1 MLRYQ
6 FVLVKSKGTNTH
18 EQYKKSIA
26 KEDINLLELDKYNGE
41 TILVNTDAELEKACT
56 EIEKCTIIGI
66 DTETKPSFK
75 KGQMNTVAL
84 LQIATDK
91 KAYIV
96 RLKKVKMSQRLADI
110 FANEAIKKI
119 GIAIFDDLKDLKK
132 IIPFTDKSVVDL
144 NLLAP
149 KLGFESIGAKKLSA
163 LVLGIRISK
172 RQQVSN
178 WELEKLSQAQIDYA
192 ATDAW
197 ICREIYLR
205 LV

>member
-1 MLRYQ
+1 M
-6 FVLVKSKGTNTH
+6 SKA
-18 EQYKKSIA
+18 EKYKKFIA

-41 TILVNTDAELEKACT
+41 TILVDTDAELEKACS
-56 EIEKCTIIGI
+56 EIEKCAIIGI
-66 DTETKPSFK
+66 DTETKPSFR

-84 LQIATDK
+84 LQISTDK

-96 RLKKVKMSQRLADI
+96 RLKKVKMSKRLADI
-110 FANEAIKKI
+110 FSNEAIKKI

-178 WELEKLSQAQIDYA
+178 WELEQLSQAQIDYA

-197 ICREIYLR
+197 ICREIYLK

>member
-1 MLRYQ
+1 MMKKGVILQNEYM
-6 FVLVKSKGTNTH
+6 SKALKYRKIIT
-18 EQYKKSIA
+18 
-26 KEDINLLELDKYNGE
+26 KEEISTLELDKYTGE
-41 TILVNTDAELEKACT
+41 IVMVETKSALEKACE
-56 EIEKCTIIGI
+56 EIQRCNIIGI

-75 KGQMNTVAL
+75 KGVINSVAL

-91 KAYIV
+91 KAYII
-96 RLKKVKMSQRLADI
+96 RLKMVEMSEELAAIFSNKEIVKV
-110 FANEAIKKI
+110 
-119 GIAIFDDLKDLKK
+119 GIAVRDDLKDLKK
-132 IIPFTDKSVVDL
+132 IRSFKEENVVDL
-144 NLLAP
+144 NVLAP

-178 WELEKLSQAQIDYA
+178 WESIALTQAQIDYA

-205 LV
+205 LI

>member
-1 MLRYQ
+1 MN
-6 FVLVKSKGTNTH
+6 KAEK
-18 EQYKKSIA
+18 YKKFIA

-41 TILVNTDAELEKACT
+41 TILVDTDAELEKACS
-56 EIEKCTIIGI
+56 EIEKCAIIGI
-66 DTETKPSFK
+66 DTETKPSFR

-84 LQIATDK
+84 LQISTDK

-96 RLKKVKMSQRLADI
+96 RLKKVKMSKRLADI
-110 FANEAIKKI
+110 FSNEAIKKI

-178 WELEKLSQAQIDYA
+178 WELEQLSQAQIDYA

-197 ICREIYLR
+197 ICREIYLK

>member
-1 MLRYQ
+1 MN
-6 FVLVKSKGTNTH
+6 KAAN
-18 EQYKKSIA
+18 YKKVIT
-26 KEDINLLELDKYNGE
+26 KEDINLLKLDKYNGE
-41 TILVNTDAELEKACT
+41 IILIDTEDALAKACI
-56 EIEKCTIIGI
+56 EIAKSAIIGI

-75 KGQMNTVAL
+75 KGIINTVAL

-91 KAYIV
+91 KAYII
-96 RLKKVKMSQRLADI
+96 RLKKVKMSAQLVAI
-110 FANEAIKKI
+110 FSNKEIKKI

-132 IIPFTDKSVVDL
+132 LHPFKDESVVDL

-178 WELEKLSQAQIDYA
+178 WEAQKLSQAQIDYA

-197 ICREIYLR
+197 ICREIYLK

>member
-1 MLRYQ
+1 MN
-6 FVLVKSKGTNTH
+6 KAAN
-18 EQYKKSIA
+18 YKKVIT

-41 TILVNTDAELEKACT
+41 IILIDTEDALAKACI
-56 EIEKCTIIGI
+56 EIAKSAIIGI

-75 KGQMNTVAL
+75 KGIINTVAL

-91 KAYIV
+91 KAYII
-96 RLKKVKMSQRLADI
+96 RLKKVKMSTPLAAI
-110 FANEAIKKI
+110 FSNKKIKKI
-119 GIAIFDDLKDLKK
+119 GIAVFDDLKDLKK
-132 IIPFTDKSVVDL
+132 LHPFKDESVVDL

-178 WELEKLSQAQIDYA
+178 WEAQKLSQAQIDYA

-197 ICREIYLR
+197 ICREIYLK

>member
-1 MLRYQ
+1 M
-6 FVLVKSKGTNTH
+6 SKAA
-18 EQYKKSIA
+18 QYEKSIA
-26 KEDINLLELDKYNGE
+26 KEDINLLKLDKYNGE
-41 TILVNTDAELEKACT
+41 IILVDTKEELEKACS
-56 EIEKCTIIGI
+56 EIEQCAIIGI

-75 KGQMNTVAL
+75 KGMMNTVAL

-91 KAYIV
+91 KAYVI

-110 FANEAIKKI
+110 FANETIKKI
-119 GIAIFDDLKDLKK
+119 GIAVFDDLKDLKK
-132 IIPFTDKSVVDL
+132 IISFTDKSVVDL
-144 NLLAP
+144 NLFAP

-178 WELEKLSQAQIDYA
+178 WELDNLSQAQIDYA

>member
-1 MLRYQ
+1 MNKTSQ
-6 FVLVKSKGTNTH
+6 FEKHIS
-18 EQYKKSIA
+18 
-26 KEDINLLELDKYNGE
+26 KEDINLLDLDKYNGE
-41 TILVNTDAELEKACT
+41 ITLIDTAEALELACN
-56 EIEKCTIIGI
+56 EIAQCAIIGI

-75 KGQMNTVAL
+75 KGVMNTVAL

-91 KAYIV
+91 KVYII
-96 RLKKVKMSQRLADI
+96 RLKKVAMSQQLADI
-110 FANEAIKKI
+110 FSNESIKKI
-119 GIAIFDDLKDLKK
+119 GIAVFDDLKDLKK
-132 IIPFTDKSVVDL
+132 LKPFTDKAVVDL

-178 WELEKLSQAQIDYA
+178 WEAQNLTQAQIDYA

-197 ICREIYLR
+197 ICREIYLK

>member
-1 MLRYQ
+1 MN
-6 FVLVKSKGTNTH
+6 KAA
-18 EQYKKSIA
+18 QYKKSIA

-41 TILVNTDAELEKACT
+41 TILVNTDAELDKACA
-56 EIEKCTIIGI
+56 EIEKCAIIGI

-110 FANEAIKKI
+110 FTNESIQKI

-163 LVLGIRISK
+163 LVLGFRISK

>member
-1 MLRYQ
+1 M
-6 FVLVKSKGTNTH
+6 SKALK
-18 EQYKKSIA
+18 YKKVIT
-26 KEDINLLELDKYNGE
+26 KEEINNFELDKYSGE
-41 TILVNTDAELEKACT
+41 IVMVDTKDELTKACK
-56 EIEKCTIIGI
+56 EIVECNLIGI

-75 KGQMNTVAL
+75 KGQMNQVAL

-91 KAYIV
+91 KAYII
-96 RLKKVKMSQRLADI
+96 RLKLVAMSKALASIFSNPDIIKV
-110 FANEAIKKI
+110 
-119 GIAIFDDLKDLKK
+119 GIAVRDDLKDLKK
-132 IIPFTDKSVVDL
+132 LQAFEEKSVVDL
-144 NLLAP
+144 NVLAP
-149 KLGFESIGAKKLSA
+149 QLGFESIGAKKLSA

-178 WELEKLSQAQIDYA
+178 WESSNLTQAQIDYA

>member
-1 MLRYQ
+1 MNKAEKYIK
-6 FVLVKSKGTNTH
+6 F
-18 EQYKKSIA
+18 IA

-41 TILVNTDAELEKACT
+41 TILVDTDAELEKACS
-56 EIEKCTIIGI
+56 EIEKCAIIGI
-66 DTETKPSFK
+66 DTETKPSFR

-84 LQIATDK
+84 LQISTDK

-96 RLKKVKMSQRLADI
+96 RLKKVKMSKRLADI
-110 FANEAIKKI
+110 FTNEAIKKI

-178 WELEKLSQAQIDYA
+178 WELEQLSQAQIDYA

-197 ICREIYLR
+197 ICREIYLK

>member
-1 MLRYQ
+1 MN
-6 FVLVKSKGTNTH
+6 KSSKF
-18 EQYKKSIA
+18 KKFIT
-26 KEDINLLELDKYNGE
+26 KDDINLLDLSKFNGVI
-41 TILVNTDAELEKACT
+41 TLVDTDEALEKACS
-56 EIEKCTIIGI
+56 EIAQCAIIGI

-75 KGQMNTVAL
+75 KGIINTVAL

-91 KAYIV
+91 KAYII
-96 RLKKVKMSQRLADI
+96 RLKKVSMTGQLAGI
-110 FANEAIKKI
+110 FANKEIKKI
-119 GIAIFDDLKDLKK
+119 GIAVFDDLKDLKK
-132 IIPFTDKSVVDL
+132 LHPFKDESVVDL

-178 WELEKLSQAQIDYA
+178 WELENLSQAQIDYA

-197 ICREIYLR
+197 ICREIYLK

>member
-1 MLRYQ
+1 MN
-6 FVLVKSKGTNTH
+6 KAAN
-18 EQYKKSIA
+18 YKKVIT

-41 TILVNTDAELEKACT
+41 IILIDTEDALAKACI
-56 EIEKCTIIGI
+56 EIAKSAIIGI

-75 KGQMNTVAL
+75 KGIINTVAL

-91 KAYIV
+91 KAYII
-96 RLKKVKMSQRLADI
+96 RLKKVKMSAQLAAI
-110 FANEAIKKI
+110 FSNKEIKKI

-132 IIPFTDKSVVDL
+132 LHPFKDESVVDL

-178 WELEKLSQAQIDYA
+178 WEAQKLSQAQIDYA

-197 ICREIYLR
+197 ICREIYLK

>member
-1 MLRYQ
+1 MN
-6 FVLVKSKGTNTH
+6 KAEK
-18 EQYKKSIA
+18 YKKFIA

-41 TILVNTDAELEKACT
+41 TILVDTDAELEKACS
-56 EIEKCTIIGI
+56 EIEKCAIIGI
-66 DTETKPSFK
+66 DTETKPSFR

-84 LQIATDK
+84 LQISTDK

-96 RLKKVKMSQRLADI
+96 RLKKVKMSKRLADI
-110 FANEAIKKI
+110 FTNEAIQKI

-149 KLGFESIGAKKLSA
+149 KLGFENIGAKKLSA
-163 LVLGIRISK
+163 LVLGFRISK

-197 ICREIYLR
+197 ICREIYLK

>member
-1 MLRYQ
+1 MNKALKYR
-6 FVLVKSKGTNTH
+6 KIIT
-18 EQYKKSIA
+18 
-26 KEDINLLELDKYNGE
+26 KEEISTLELDKYSGE
-41 TILVNTDAELEKACT
+41 IVLVETENALEKACA
-56 EIEKCTIIGI
+56 EILECTIVGI
-66 DTETKPSFK
+66 DTETKPSFR
-75 KGQMNTVAL
+75 KGQINSVAL

-91 KAYIV
+91 KVYII
-96 RLKKVKMSQRLADI
+96 RLKLVAMSKELASIFSNEDIIKV
-110 FANEAIKKI
+110 
-119 GIAIFDDLKDLKK
+119 GIAVRDDLNDLKK
-132 IIPFTDKSVVDL
+132 LQAFDEKSVVDL
-144 NLLAP
+144 NVFAP

-178 WELEKLSQAQIDYA
+178 WESAELTQAQITYA

>member
-1 MLRYQ
+1 MN
-6 FVLVKSKGTNTH
+6 KAAN
-18 EQYKKSIA
+18 YKKVIT

-41 TILVNTDAELEKACT
+41 IILIDTEDALAKACI
-56 EIEKCTIIGI
+56 EIAKSAIIGI

-75 KGQMNTVAL
+75 KGIINTVAL

-91 KAYIV
+91 KAYII
-96 RLKKVKMSQRLADI
+96 RLKKVKMSAQLVAI
-110 FANEAIKKI
+110 FSNKEIKKI

-132 IIPFTDKSVVDL
+132 LHPFKDESVVDL

-178 WELEKLSQAQIDYA
+178 WEAQKLSQAQIDYA

-197 ICREIYLR
+197 ICREIYLK

>member
-1 MLRYQ
+1 M
-6 FVLVKSKGTNTH
+6 SKA
-18 EQYKKSIA
+18 EKYKKFIA

-41 TILVNTDAELEKACT
+41 TILVDTDAELEKACS
-56 EIEKCTIIGI
+56 EIEKCSIIGI
-66 DTETKPSFK
+66 DTETKPSFR

-84 LQIATDK
+84 LQISTDK

-96 RLKKVKMSQRLADI
+96 RLKKVKMSKRLADI
-110 FANEAIKKI
+110 FTNEAIKKI

-178 WELEKLSQAQIDYA
+178 WELEQLSQAQIDYA

-197 ICREIYLR
+197 ICREIYLK